1 MGFRFEGVNHA
12 GQSWRAAGA
21 IVTFGRQIEEIRPGR
36 FRTDGTVASKKHDEV
51 SPNSDHRPS
60 PRSGL
65 GTVRALDFAE
75 GTKGFVD
82 EVAESLRLSRDPRIL
97 YVIHDRRKFSSTRT
111 RKFDAWEWRPYTGQN
126 GHQTHGH
133 LSVVGGELG
142 EQGHEFAVA
151 PGQKLVRPMPA
162 QEDEE
167 EEGDAMSFTAEEEA
181 FLKEL
186 FKVVVS
192 DMGSNANFAK
202 SAIKDIRKDII
213 TKGELILALRDLPQ
227 GDVDAAIAELIR
239 RLGL

>member
-12 GQSWRAAGA
+12 GQDWRAAGA
-21 IVTFGRQIEEIRPGR
+21 IVTFGKQIQQIRPGN
-36 FRTDGTVASKKHDEV
+36 FRTDGTVASKQHDKV

-60 PRSGL
+60 PRRGL

-82 EVAESLRLSRDPRIL
+82 EVAESLRLSQDPRIL
-97 YVIHDRRKFSSTRT
+97 YVIHDRRKFSSTPT

-133 LSVVGGELG
+133 LSVVGGDLG
-142 EQGHEFAVA
+142 EETHEFAVV
-151 PGQKLVRPMPA
+151 PGQRVGRVMPT
-162 QEDEE
+162 QEEVD
-167 EEGDAMSFTAEEEA
+167 DAMSFSAEEEA

-186 FKVVVS
+186 FEVVVT

-213 TKGELILALRDLPQ
+213 TKGELIVALRDLPQ

-239 RLGL
+239 RLAL

>member
-12 GQSWRAAGA
+12 GQSWRAAGS
-21 IVTFGRQIEEIRPGR
+21 IVTFGQQIEEIRPGS
-36 FRTDGTVASKKHDEV
+36 FRTDGTVASKNHDKV

-75 GTKGFVD
+75 GARGFVD
-82 EVAESLRLSRDPRIL
+82 EVAESLRLSQDPRIL

-142 EQGHEFAVA
+142 EQTQPFAVA
-151 PGQKLVRPMPA
+151 PGQSLSRPMVG
-162 QEDEE
+162 QE
-167 EEGDAMSFTAEEEA
+167 EEGEEMSFSAEEEA

-186 FKVVVS
+186 FKVVVT

-213 TKGELILALRDLPQ
+213 TKGELIVALRDLPP